1 MKKRARF
8 RIGQHVQSAA
18 DPTETFV
25 IRRSLVPEC
34 IYFGANRW
42 WTKNEL
48 QALGPKRWDTWD
60 SKMGQR
66 DDAGARMHPERT
78 GR

>member
-1 MKKRARF
+1 VKKRARF
-8 RIGQHVQSAA
+8 RIGQHVQSSA

-25 IRRSLVPEC
+25 IRRSLVSER

-48 QALGPKRWDTWD
+48 QALG
-60 SKMGQR
+60 
-66 DDAGARMHPERT
+66 ARNSAHVPIASREKENA
-78 GR
+78 